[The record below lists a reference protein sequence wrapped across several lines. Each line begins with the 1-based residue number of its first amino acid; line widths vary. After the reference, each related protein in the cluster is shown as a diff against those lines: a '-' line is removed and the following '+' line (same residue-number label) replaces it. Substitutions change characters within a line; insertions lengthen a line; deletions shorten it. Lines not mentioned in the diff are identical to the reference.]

1 MQKKVDAG
9 LTRDLKNAPGARRLA
24 IAGEYLARI
33 GGVFQQDTIDRLHA
47 EILRAFP
54 PADRSALQQWAA
66 TLPPGPAADY
76 LRARLAADAGDN
88 AASAQH
94 WDRFFALHAGRE
106 PGLLLSYA
114 RVLVELGRYPE
125 AAGRIRRAL
134 EQHPRYTFFPRAEKV
149 IARLAAEERDW
160 LRECRIAI
168 LGTSTTSLLVPILEA
183 CAFRD
188 RIRAHVYEGLYGA
201 MHQEAL
207 DPASGVAKFRPGVVF
222 LVNHWRDLDLPPV
235 IADEAAFIE
244 RSVAERVAL
253 WQRLRE
259 RFGCHVVQFAFDF
272 PSEEPYGYVS
282 RSVAGGRTRVI
293 SLLNLRLH
301 EAAPAGV
308 SILDAP
314 TLQREIGLNRWSDPM
329 AWDSFR
335 QHPSTDAL
343 PALVE
348 GVLAHLRAVL
358 GLTRKVLVVDLD
370 DTLWKGIIGEDGL
383 SGIQIGPGTPAG
395 EAHLRLQR
403 YMLDL
408 KSRGVLLAVASKN
421 NPEDARL
428 PFEKHEHMLLRLP
441 DFAAF
446 EANWNDK
453 AHSIRAIAQR
463 LSLGLESFVF
473 LDDNPVEREWIR
485 SQLPEVAVVD
495 AGPSIFYY
503 VQCLDRERYFYPLAL
518 SAEDQARAEQYRTE
532 STREQMRAAAQSLEQ
547 FLLDLRL
554 RASVTP
560 ITGANLARVAQLTN
574 KTNQFNLTTRR
585 YTDEQ
590 IRTLAA
596 DPNGWTA
603 AFHLADRMGDY
614 GLIGVLFCTPAES
627 PHRWEID
634 TWLMSCR
641 ALGRQMEKY
650 IFDRLIEAAQARGV
664 REIIGIYRPTAKNGL
679 VADLYDQ
686 LGFRRMDACEG
697 ETQYILP
704 VPENAITTATH
715 VADQTV
721 PAVTA

>member
-9 LTRDLKNAPGARRLA
+9 LSRDLKNAPGARRLA
-24 IAGEYLARI
+24 IAAEYLAKI
-33 GGVFQQDTIDRLHA
+33 GAAFQQETIDRLHG

-54 PADRSALQQWAA
+54 TEDRPALLEWGRALPATAA
-66 TLPPGPAADY
+66 AEY

-88 AASAQH
+88 TASAAH
-94 WDRFFALHAGRE
+94 WEKFFALHAGRE

-114 RVLVELGRYPE
+114 RVLADLGRYSD
-125 AAGRIRRAL
+125 AAGRLRRAI
-134 EQHPRYTFFPRAEKV
+134 EQHPKYAFFPRAERVLSK
-149 IARLAAEERDW
+149 LAAEERSW
-160 LRECRIAI
+160 LRECRIGI
-168 LGTSTTSLLVPILEA
+168 LGNSTTSLLVPILEA

-188 RIRAHVYEGLYGA
+188 RIRAHLYEGLYGS

-207 DPASGVAKFRPGVVF
+207 DPGSGLARFRPDIVL

-235 IADEAAFIE
+235 ISDENEFIE
-244 RSVAERVAL
+244 HFVAERIAL
-253 WQRLRE
+253 WRRLRE
-259 RFGCHVVQFAFDF
+259 QFGCHVVQFAFDF

-282 RSVAGGRTRVI
+282 RSVPGGRTRVI

-301 EAAPAGV
+301 EAAPGGV
-308 SILDAP
+308 SILDTP

-335 QHPSTDAL
+335 QHPATDAL
-343 PALVE
+343 PALGE
-348 GVLAHLRAVL
+348 GILAHLRAVL

-370 DTLWKGIIGEDGL
+370 DTLWKGIIGEDGV

-395 EAHLRLQR
+395 EAHARLQK

-428 PFEKHEHMLLRLP
+428 PFEQHAHMLLRLD

-453 AHSIRAIAQR
+453 AESIRTIARR
-463 LSLGLESFVF
+463 LSLGLDSFVF

-518 SAEDQARAEQYRTE
+518 SVEDQARAEQYRTE
-532 STREQMRAAAQSLEQ
+532 NAREQMRASAQSLEQ
-547 FLLDLRL
+547 FLVDLRL
-554 RASVTP
+554 RASVVP
-560 ITGANLARVAQLTN
+560 VSSANLARVAQLTN

-585 YTDEQ
+585 YNEEQ
-590 IRTLAA
+590 IRRLVA

-614 GLIGVLFCTPAES
+614 GIVGVLLCVPDGA
-627 PHRWEID
+627 PDRWEID

-650 IFDRLIEAAQARGV
+650 MFDRLIESAQSRGIREIRGV
-664 REIIGIYRPTAKNGL
+664 YRRTAKNGI
-679 VADLYDQ
+679 VADLYEQ
-686 LGFRRMDACEG
+686 LGFLRAGGAADEVRYSFAVPAR
-697 ETQYILP
+697 P
-704 VPENAITTATH
+704 VATATH
-715 VADQTV
+715 VQDET
-721 PAVTA
+721 PTAVTT